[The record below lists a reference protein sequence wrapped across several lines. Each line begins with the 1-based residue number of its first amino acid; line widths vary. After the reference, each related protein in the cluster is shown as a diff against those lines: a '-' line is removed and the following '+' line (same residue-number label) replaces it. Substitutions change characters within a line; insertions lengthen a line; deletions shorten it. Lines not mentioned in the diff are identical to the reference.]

1 MLNPDALQCL
11 STVEVA
17 ELLTVDRSTVTRMIS
32 RGELPAI
39 KVGGRTVIK
48 ATDLADYLE
57 KHRVAA
63 S

>member
-17 ELLTVDRSTVTRMIS
+17 ELLTVDRSTVTRMIG

-39 KVGGRTVIK
+39 KIGGRTVIK

-57 KHRVAA
+57 QHRVAA